1 MGVVSDPQQ
10 TLDELLVLKCQEADS
25 DAFDELLRRWQ
36 KRLWQHAWRLVGRE
50 DAAWDILQDSLVA
63 ISGGIARL
71 ETPAAF
77 GAWAYRIVTYKSKDW
92 IRRESRRRHAHESY
106 ETDLAHRQ
114 GDPPPGERIISLK
127 EAVLRLPG
135 EDRALLAL
143 KYEDDFDIEEI
154 ASILDV
160 PPGTVK
166 SRLYHARQRLK
177 RMVEETDNA

>member
-1 MGVVSDPQQ
+1 MSDPRQ

-25 DAFDELLRRWQ
+25 EAFEELLRRWQ

-71 ETPAAF
+71 EAPAAF
-77 GAWAYRIVTYKSKDW
+77 GAWAYRIVTHKSKDW
-92 IRRESRRRHAHESY
+92 LRRESRRRRAYESY
-106 ETDLAHRQ
+106 ETELAHSQ
-114 GDPPPGERIISLK
+114 GDRLPGDRIMSLK

-135 EDRALLAL
+135 RDRALLAL
-143 KYEDDFDIEEI
+143 KYEDGFDIEEI

-166 SRLYHARQRLK
+166 SRLYHARQRL
-177 RMVEETDNA
+177 RTMMEETDNE